1 MPSSLCFHYIF
12 SVYQSEKYTS
22 LKNHHHH
29 DDIKENLNMI
39 IFTILFKFK

>member
-29 DDIKENLNMI
+29 DDIKE
-39 IFTILFKFK
+39 KFKYDFIYKLI